1 MATKQPKPKAPPPPA
16 MVEIETET
24 QAYAD
29 ARAKM
34 AKAVQTLKD
43 GLKRVTDRHV
53 DDLRQ
58 LAADVGVHHQALLDL
73 IAAHPELFE
82 KPRSQA
88 FHGVTVG
95 YLKGKGRITYSDA
108 DKVIE
113 RIEKAL
119 PEQLDT
125 LAPASRTLS
134 HKALELLDGKQLKSI
149 GVAIVN
155 DGDKPYIKTP
165 ADDVEKFTA
174 GIVAAYTTTA
184 TQEQSA

>member
-1 MATKQPKPKAPPPPA
+1 M
-16 MVEIETET
+16 
-24 QAYAD
+24 
-29 ARAKM
+29 
-34 AKAVQTLKD
+34 
-43 GLKRVTDRHV
+43 
-53 DDLRQ
+53 
-58 LAADVGVHHQALLDL
+58 DL

-82 KPRSQA
+82 KPRSHA

-95 YLKGKGRITYSDA
+95 YQKGKGKITYSDA

-113 RIEKAL
+113 RIEKTL

-125 LAPASRTLS
+125 LAPSSRTLS
-134 HKALELLDGKQLKSI
+134 HKALELLDGKQLKAI
-149 GVAIVN
+149 GVSITN

-184 TQEQSA
+184 TQEQTA